1 MDGEQAEGEEG
12 EGVDETMIVVS
23 GHASNPSM
31 LDTRR
36 LLDYSNGGHHERRP
50 LRRTKMSR

>member
-23 GHASNPSM
+23 CQATNPSM

-36 LLDYSNGGHHERRP
+36 LLDYSNGGHN
-50 LRRTKMSR
+50 